1 MENTNTLDKKLTIEK
16 TQEAIKEIEKIA
28 GDFTGDAH
36 GLADDLVKDFIFG
49 IVNCLYT
56 RYETFKIAKLIH
68 TIYQMKDI
76 QWWYE

>member
-1 MENTNTLDKKLTIEK
+1 MENTDTLAKKLTIEK

-36 GLADDLVKDFIFG
+36 AAIDGLTKDFIYS

-56 RYETFKIAKLIH
+56 KWEMFTIAKAIQ
-68 TIYQMKDI
+68 TVYKNKEI